1 MEKFR
6 LVGSKKVREVL
17 NTYTWGGGDIRKGF
31 AFNGAPEFLE
41 NKETKSSLCI
51 GGSKIMT
58 FDERMQQI
66 YRHYVLFNIDI
77 DNEKKEL
84 HLKAFSVNDMY

>member
-1 MEKFR
+1 METFR

-17 NTYTWGGGDIRKGF
+17 NTYTDYTLYIRKGF

-41 NKETKSSLCI
+41 NKETKSSICI
-51 GGSKIMT
+51 GGSKIMN

-66 YRHYVLFNIDI
+66 YRHYVAFNIDI
-77 DNEKKEL
+77 DDEKKEL
-84 HLKAFSVNDMY
+84 HINAFSVNDMY

>member
-1 MEKFR
+1 METFR

-17 NTYTWGGGDIRKGF
+17 NTYTDYTLYIRKGF

-41 NKETKSSLCI
+41 NKETKSSICI